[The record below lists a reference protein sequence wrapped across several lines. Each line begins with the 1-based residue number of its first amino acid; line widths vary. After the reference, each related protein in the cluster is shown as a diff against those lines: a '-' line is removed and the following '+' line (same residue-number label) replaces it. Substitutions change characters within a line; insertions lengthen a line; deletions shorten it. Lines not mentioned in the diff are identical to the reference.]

1 MTFKPK
7 KVSHRVGLFTIAA
20 ALVGATA
27 SVSLA
32 DTTDPLPKPMPR
44 FTSEPIDGT
53 SSDNSAPVR
62 PNLHVGQEIA
72 AGQMKQ
78 INGRSVCDFKQS
90 GTRVRIEVPKGLQ
103 GAEVVWTITP
113 TCKAI
118 IKELIVHPVGD
129 LFGLTSPIGGHSE
142 KAQVRG
148 R

>member
-72 AGQMKQ
+72 AG
-78 INGRSVCDFKQS
+78 